1 MGEETSAAILRS
13 ARWTTLVWLF
23 GALLLAAPLAVNAQ
37 VIWSEEFDTGS
48 APDAA
53 VWSYDLGAGGWGN
66 SELQEYTSDPAN
78 VRVEGGQL
86 VITAQEQVLRG
97 NRRKFTSARIRTED
111 KLTVQYGTIEARIM
125 VPDLADGLWPAFWTL
140 GNNFADVG
148 WPASGELDVMEM
160 GSEAAIQA
168 GVVNR
173 RVGSTAHWEHGG
185 GYAGYGL
192 TYDYPTDINGTWRT
206 FRMEWT
212 PDLIS
217 TYIDGTW
224 IWSIDIS
231 SGSCTDCEEFHQPHF
246 IILNLAVGGSYTGL
260 FRASDITAPIP
271 AEYRVDWV
279 RISDNGHT
287 ILGGS
292 SIDGGGGGGGTGGTE
307 MHVDSIVPGSQGG
320 GPNKRATASITIV
333 DETGASVEGASV
345 TATFSG
351 THNETVTATTGA
363 DGVAQ
368 LVTSVKGRNVAFDVC
383 VDDVAKASLTYDSAA
398 NVETCDTF

>member
-1 MGEETSAAILRS
+1 MNRVSSAAIGQI
-13 ARWTTLVWLF
+13 ARRTSLAWLL
-23 GALLLAAPLAVNAQ
+23 GAAGLASSPSIHAQ
-37 VIWSEEFDTGS
+37 LIWSEEFDTGS
-48 APDAA
+48 APDAT

-66 SELQEYTSDPAN
+66 SELQEYTSEPSN
-78 VRVEGGQL
+78 VRVEGGNL
-86 VITAQEQVLRG
+86 VITAREQVLRG
-97 NRRKFTSARIRTED
+97 KRRKFTSARIKTED

-140 GNNFADVG
+140 GNNLAEVG
-148 WPASGELDVMEM
+148 WPDCGELDVMEM

-173 RVGSTAHWEHGG
+173 RVSSTAHWEHGN

-192 TYDYPTDINGTWRT
+192 SYDYPSDINGTWRT

-231 SGSCTDCEEFHQPHF
+231 SSSCTDCEEFHQPHF

-260 FRASDITAPIP
+260 FRASEITAALP

-279 RISDNGHT
+279 RIYDNGHT
-287 ILGGS
+287 LLGGS
-292 SIDGGGGGGGTGGTE
+292 SIGGTGGAE
-307 MHVDSIVPGSQGG
+307 LHVDSIVPGVQGG
-320 GPNKRATASITIV
+320 GPNKRAKAAVAIV
-333 DETGASVEGASV
+333 DETGIPVEGATV

-351 THNETVTATTGA
+351 THNETVIATSGA

-368 LVTSVKGRNVAFDVC
+368 LVTSVKSRSAAFDVC
-383 VDDVAKASLTYDSAA
+383 VDDVQKASATYDSAA
-398 NVETCDTF
+398 NVETCDTY